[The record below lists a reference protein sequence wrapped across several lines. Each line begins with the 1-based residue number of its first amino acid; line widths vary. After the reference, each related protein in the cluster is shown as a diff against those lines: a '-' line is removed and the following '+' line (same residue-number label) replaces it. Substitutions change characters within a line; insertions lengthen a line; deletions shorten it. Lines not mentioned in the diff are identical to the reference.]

1 MLSTTA
7 EYALRIMILLTES
20 DDESLTTTSI
30 AESTRVPADYAVK
43 VLQLLGRSGLVHG
56 RRGRGGGFILDCD
69 AETTTLLDV
78 VDAIDPLERITAC
91 PLGRVAHR
99 KQLCPLH
106 SRIDEVIGLLQES
119 LGAMSLSSVVEGR
132 RGPALCQPE
141 GARLTVSARGSKR
154 AGARPKARRGTKKK
168 KSTASRS
175 SKRSRRR

>member
-1 MLSTTA
+1 MLSSTA
-7 EYALRIMILLTES
+7 EYALRIMILLAES
-20 DDESLTTTSI
+20 DGESLTTTAI

-56 RRGRGGGFILDCD
+56 RRGRRGGFTLDCD
-69 AETTTLLDV
+69 ARTTTLLDV
-78 VDAIDPLERITAC
+78 VDAIDPLERITVC

-106 SRIDEVIGLLQES
+106 SRLDEVIGLLQES
-119 LGAMSLSSVVEGR
+119 LGAMSLRSVVEGR

-141 GARLTVSARGSKR
+141 GTRLTVSARGSTR
-154 AGARPKARRGTKKK
+154 AGARPKPRRGAKK
-168 KSTASRS
+168 KSSTSRS